1 MDLILPGR
9 QRRSPYELQQQQQQ
23 QQQDRQ
29 RRQQPFL
36 SPPSPPTDKQS
47 WPPKS
52 KDNWMEVMV
61 VADGPMVKYH
71 GAKLRQYILTLM
83 NIVRS

>member
-1 MDLILPGR
+1 MHQQPHISFLDSPLDLILPGR
-9 QRRSPYELQQQQQQ
+9 QRRSSHQHG
-23 QQQDRQ
+23 
-29 RRQQPFL
+29 L
-36 SPPSPPTDKQS
+36 SPPSPPTDAQS

-71 GAKLRQYILTLM
+71 GNKLRQYILTLM
-83 NIVRS
+83 NIVSAFTF